1 MKSILSVCIAT
12 ALALIS
18 LHAQAPKPAAGA
30 TPAAKTVAGDPF
42 VNAGAGQPAG
52 EAAMLPANV
61 VIVLEVYAL
70 PKADAL
76 AILES
81 ERGSAA
87 RYNRVLELAAAK
99 KARLETL
106 TALTT
111 KSGNKATTESNDE
124 VRYPTEFEPGNA
136 KGVAPAATAFEV
148 RNVGDALEFEAVVGP
163 DGRTCELSLVPRRVR
178 LAGFHDV
185 PGAPGD
191 ATVPQPIFRT
201 QSVTTST
208 SLRSGEP
215 HYLGT
220 LTPPSEHGIT
230 DGAVAETSL
239 AFLRFHAHGPRPD
252 EIKPIP
258 EEKQNGTAINLEY
271 SAYSMDRAQAR
282 EILLA
287 MPTLEAP
294 WEKLQ
299 ALIHDKQAR
308 FEHLIAIQTKS
319 GQRAMIEEI
328 HELIYPTEFSPPARA
343 HTTETTKRT
352 TDEPGHPT
360 KTETTTVTAEIASS
374 EILPGVASAFEKRNV
389 GVSVEVEPVIG
400 PDGVTIDLSHA
411 ISAIAHLGNLNPGPI
426 ATPFP
431 PQPLFE
437 SRKVTSAQTVFVGR
451 HMLVGTFNP
460 PDNDGVNE
468 RADDGRTWLLFVRA
482 LPNEP

>member
-1 MKSILSVCIAT
+1 
-12 ALALIS
+12 
-18 LHAQAPKPAAGA
+18 
-30 TPAAKTVAGDPF
+30 
-42 VNAGAGQPAG
+42 
-52 EAAMLPANV
+52 MLPANV

-70 PKADAL
+70 PKVDAL
-76 AILES
+76 AIVES
-81 ERGSAA
+81 ERGSSA
-87 RYNRVLELAAAK
+87 RYKRVLELTAEK

-111 KSGNKATTESNDE
+111 KSGNKATTESMDE

-136 KGVAPAATAFEV
+136 KGTAAAAISFEV
-148 RNVGDALEFEAVVGP
+148 RNVGDALEFEAVIGP
-163 DGRTCELSLVPRRVR
+163 DGRTCELSVVPKRVR

-191 ATVPQPIFRT
+191 AKVPQPIFRT
-201 QSVTTST
+201 QNLTTST
-208 SLRSGEP
+208 RLRSGEP

-220 LTPPSEHGIT
+220 LTAPSERGIA
-230 DGAVAETSL
+230 DGAAAETSL
-239 AFLRFHAHGPRPD
+239 AFLRFHAHGPRID
-252 EIKPIP
+252 EIKAIP
-258 EEKQNGTAINLEY
+258 EEKQNVTAINLEY
-271 SAYSMDRAQAR
+271 SAYSMDRTQAR

-308 FEHLIAIQTKS
+308 FEHLVAIQTKS

-352 TDEPGHPT
+352 GTAQG
-360 KTETTTVTAEIASS
+360 TETTTVTAEIASS
-374 EILPGVASAFEKRNV
+374 EILPGVATTFEKRNV

-431 PQPLFE
+431 PLPLFE
-437 SRKVTSAQTVFVGR
+437 SRKVTSAQTVFIGR